1 MIWDMSPSWKERT
14 PIPMFI
20 YGIVKFSVN
29 ARESMHW
36 LKTPNKY

>member
-1 MIWDMSPSWKERT
+1 MIQDMSPSWKERT
-14 PIPMFI
+14 LVI
-20 YGIVKFSVN
+20 YGIMKLSVN